1 MERVSEDT
9 DFRTVEEAA
18 KTAIF
23 LSALGCK
30 QLKDPPRHA
39 SAPTQRTDLNRS
51 NIKELLIQKHNKKKR
66 KFLNDKGTLPEK
78 QDGN

>member
-30 QLKDPPRHA
+30 
-39 SAPTQRTDLNRS
+39 
-51 NIKELLIQKHNKKKR
+51 
-66 KFLNDKGTLPEK
+66 
-78 QDGN
+78 